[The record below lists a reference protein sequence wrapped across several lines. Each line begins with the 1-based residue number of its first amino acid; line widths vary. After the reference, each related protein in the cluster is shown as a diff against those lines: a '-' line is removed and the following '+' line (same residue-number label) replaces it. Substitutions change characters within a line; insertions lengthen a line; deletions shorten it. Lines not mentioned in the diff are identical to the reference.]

1 MSTPSAPRRR
11 PRRRRK
17 GSGASSAENSPKPVK
32 SDNSGAVDSDKP
44 PAKPTPASVRAS
56 TPTSPKPASSQ
67 KPAAKKPSGKP
78 AAKKSA
84 PKKRPRLTR
93 VEETSAGGLVVR
105 VIDGQADAALIG
117 RIDRRKRL
125 VWSMPKGHLEAGET
139 AEQAAEREVAEETG
153 IIAHV
158 VAPLGVIDFWFVAEG
173 RRIHKTVHHFVLR
186 ATGGELSDE
195 DVEVEEV
202 DWVPLQELP
211 TRLGYADERR
221 LLARVPALLAQA
233 GFVVNAAILEVLEN
247 SGGDN
252 DRAAEPAEP
261 AEHGA
266 VAGADSA

>member
-1 MSTPSAPRRR
+1 MSTPPAPRRR

-17 GSGASSAENSPKPVK
+17 GSGAPAGENTAKTTK
-32 SDNSGAVDSDKP
+32 SDTPGAVEGLEM
-44 PAKPTPASVRAS
+44 PAKPTPASVRAK
-56 TPTSPKPASSQ
+56 PPVNPKT
-67 KPAAKKPSGKP
+67 AAKKPGAKS
-78 AAKKSA
+78 AAKKSP

-153 IIAHV
+153 ILAHV

-173 RRIHKTVHHFVLR
+173 RRIHKTVHHFVLK

-221 LLARVPALLAQA
+221 LLSRIPELLQQA
-233 GFVVNAAILEVLEN
+233 GFTVNQDILDVLQNSATDVAAKPESTQL
-247 SGGDN
+247 D
-252 DRAAEPAEP
+252 AA
-261 AEHGA
+261 
-266 VAGADSA
+266 AGADSA